1 MLCIKTDL
9 DDRNWLIYILEEF
22 ARINQADFRI
32 VVTDISDPRDFKNT
46 LYYAKNPSF
55 NNAIINRS
63 GILFGKNLKK
73 ISEDI
78 FIVEDTDTQDREFL
92 CGYDLFWNAF
102 VFLSRLEEYLSE
114 IEGRLIHSYSF
125 KHPRKDKKTFSVPIV
140 NNLFEELETII
151 KNAFPTL
158 VFDSQKSRIL
168 ELSHDVDYI
177 EKTPQLRIKQTA
189 GGIFEVFKVLLKP
202 ENFFKICAKTAGF
215 LFTNPSYWCFDYWQE
230 LEKKF
235 NQRSVFYI
243 YANSGK
249 RKNLKTWLLDPSY
262 DLAKNTKLK
271 EKLKLLL
278 KEGFEVGLHGSFNSA
293 TDKELLEKEK
303 QILEQ
308 AISHEVTKTRQHW
321 LRYVEAITPYIHN
334 ELFKFDSTLGW
345 NDLMGF
351 RSGCACRYRPYDH
364 KNRKAFDY
372 FETPQLLMDSNIF
385 GYSYEGC
392 AQRAAIAAWLI
403 EKSGHYKNSCVS
415 ISWHQRSCSPDYG
428 WNTAYEKIL
437 VKWNWSN

>member
-9 DDRNWLIYILEEF
+9 EDKSWLVYILEEF
-22 ARINQADFRI
+22 KRINQASFQI
-32 VVTDISDPRDFKNT
+32 AVTDIADPRDFKNT
-46 LYYAKNPSF
+46 LYYIKNPRF

-63 GILFGKNLKK
+63 DILPENGLEK
-73 ISEDI
+73 ISDDI
-78 FIVEDTDTQDREFL
+78 FIVEDTDTHDRGFL

-114 IEGRLIHSYSF
+114 IEGRPIHSYSF
-125 KHPRKDKKTFSVPIV
+125 KHPRKDKTTFLVPVV
-140 NNLFEELETII
+140 NNLFDELETII
-151 KNAFPTL
+151 KNAFPVL

-189 GGIFEVFKVLLKP
+189 GGIFEAFKVLFKP
-202 ENFFKICAKTAGF
+202 ANFLRISAKTAGF
-215 LFTNPSYWCFDYWQE
+215 LFSSHSYWQFDYWQE

-262 DLAKNTKLK
+262 ELAKNNILK
-271 EKLKLLL
+271 EKLKILL

-293 TDKELLEKEK
+293 SDKELLGKEK

-308 AISHEVTKTRQHW
+308 AINHEATKTRQHW
-321 LRYVEAITPYIHN
+321 LRYFEAITPYIHN
-334 ELFKFDSTLGW
+334 EFFKFDSTLGW

-351 RSGCACRYRPYDH
+351 RSGCVCRYRPYDH
-364 KNRKAFDY
+364 KNHKAFDH
-372 FETPQLLMDSNIF
+372 FETPQILMDSNIF
-385 GYSYEGC
+385 GYFSEDC
-392 AQRAAIAAWLI
+392 ARKAAIATLLI
-403 EKSGHYKNSCVS
+403 EKAGQYKNTCVS

-437 VKWNWSN
+437 VKRNS